1 MPVRGWRSEYWD
13 KREVDVSLVERALQ
27 KMQASQSAR
36 QALHPQPPAAVARVV
51 PVTQEVASARPGA
64 RKRPIGSTNRLV
76 KIDQDALRASG
87 LLPSSEQEH
96 ELADQYRAIKRPLI
110 QAAFHAPAPTEGPLP
125 QVIMIG
131 SALPGE
137 GKTFTGINLAMS
149 MAREKDHS
157 VLLVDGD
164 VAKPHISN
172 LFGVEREPGL
182 LDLLSNPQLD
192 LNSTILPTDIP
203 GLSILPAGTRSSA
216 ATELLASERMA
227 TIVQQ
232 LGNLDPSGLVLFDSL
247 PILLTSESRVLSA
260 RMGQIV
266 LVVKAGVT
274 PQQALDDAIEVL
286 GPNRKIWLV
295 LNQAELAGP
304 MGYYYGY
311 RYGYQQQAAAAGAPA
326 GNQNGA

>member
-1 MPVRGWRSEYWD
+1 MHASE
-13 KREVDVSLVERALQ
+13 R
-27 KMQASQSAR
+27 AR

-51 PVTQEVASARPGA
+51 PVTADGAKPISA
-64 RKRPIGSTNRLV
+64 KRVIGNTNRLV
-76 KIDQDALRASG
+76 KIDQDALRSSG
-87 LLPSSEQEH
+87 LLPPSTQEH

-110 QAAFHAPAPTEGPLP
+110 QAAFHDTEPTDGPLSK
-125 QVIMIG
+125 VLMIA

-164 VAKPHISN
+164 VAKPHIST
-172 LFGVEREPGL
+172 LFGVDKEPGL
-182 LDLLSNPQLD
+182 LDLLSDPQLD
-192 LNSTILPTDIP
+192 VSSVILPTDIP
-203 GLSILPAGTRSSA
+203 GLSLLPAGTRSSG

-274 PQQALDDAIEVL
+274 PQQAVADAIEII
-286 GPNRKIWLV
+286 GPKRKISLV
-295 LNQAELAGP
+295 LNHAELSGP

-311 RYGYQQQAAAAGAPA
+311 RYGYQQAAAGTQA
-326 GNQNGA
+326 GG